1 MNVFAV
7 ILTFGLSFDLSNL
20 GIMFESF
27 LHCFQLSVFYIYFPT
42 SLS

>member
-27 LHCFQLSVFYIYFPT
+27 LQLSVFYIYFPT